1 MTSRRLQVTYLS
13 PFVPFA
19 GIPHAG
25 GQFLHH
31 ALSRLCKSIDITVI
45 APASDVNQ
53 AAAAEPD
60 VTPVRL
66 HLVPIRPRPRTKVGF
81 VPRLLANTAAG
92 VTPGWQVQRGFR
104 RDPEVWSLI
113 SASDLVELEWAW
125 YLAFVPDIKRTA
137 PHVQIAAFE
146 YDVLTESLF
155 RRARGGDPA
164 ERTLGWIQAF
174 RARSLEPRLLNR
186 CGAVFVFSER
196 DRSTLETMGVTS
208 PVVVVDPLVERFPP
222 AARTDGPPT
231 VLFVGAMDRPEN
243 HQGALWLIDEVWPAV
258 EAACPEA
265 KLVIAGTSPP
275 AALTQRSNKTVHV
288 TGYVPDLHALHAEA
302 TAFVAP
308 NLTGAGVKFKVLA
321 AMSHGLPVVA
331 TPIAAE
337 GIVEHAPPGVFAAVT
352 SDRKAMRDTLIDLIR
367 DPSRGQAIGMKARG
381 WVHDRYDLD
390 RSVGTL
396 LDTYRRLVPGCT

>member
-1 MTSRRLQVTYLS
+1 VTSRRLQVTYLS

-31 ALSRLCKSIDITVI
+31 ALSRLSESIDITVI

-81 VPRLLANTAAG
+81 VPRLLVNTAAG
-92 VTPGWQVQRGFR
+92 VTPGWQVLRGFR
-104 RDPEVWSLI
+104 RDPEVWSLVA
-113 SASDLVELEWAW
+113 ASDLVELEWAW
-125 YLAFVPDIKRTA
+125 YLAFAPDVRRAAPRVPIT
-137 PHVQIAAFE
+137 AFE
-146 YDVLTESLF
+146 HDVLTESLF
-155 RRARGGDPA
+155 RRARRGDTV
-164 ERTLGWIQAF
+164 ERTLGWIRAL
-174 RARSLEPRLLNR
+174 RARSLEPRLLNQ
-186 CGAVFVFSER
+186 CGAVFVFSDR
-196 DRSTLETMGVTS
+196 DRSTLIGMGVTS
-208 PVVVVDPLVERFPP
+208 PVVVVDPFVERYR
-222 AARTDGPPT
+222 AKSRNEGPPI

-243 HQGALWLIDEVWPAV
+243 HQGALWFIEEVWPAV

-265 KLVIAGTSPP
+265 RLVIAGASPP
-275 AALTQRSNKTVHV
+275 AALTERSNDTIQI
-288 TGYVPDLHALHAEA
+288 TGYVDDLDAIYAEA

-337 GIVEHAPPGVFAAVT
+337 GIAEHAPPGVFAAVT
-352 SDRKAMRDTLIDLIR
+352 SDASTMREALVQVVGDRRLNE
-367 DPSRGQAIGMKARG
+367 AIGNAARQ
-381 WVHDRYDLD
+381 WVQNRYDFD
-390 RSVGTL
+390 QSVATMTE
-396 LDTYRRLVPGCT
+396 TYHCLVGA